1 MNLEAVRASCCSVVL
16 TIVMVLVMAVMTLI
30 GVMIAI
36 RRVMFASGRRSQLHR
51 SLILLPLLLPLLLLR
66 HLPA

>member
-1 MNLEAVRASCCSVVL
+1 VVL

-36 RRVMFASGRRSQLHR
+36 RRVMFACGRRSQLHR
-51 SLILLPLLLPLLLLR
+51 SLILLSLLLLLLR
-66 HLPA
+66 RRHLPA